1 MGYRSVSRKGV
12 TPVIAIVLLLMM
24 TVAAAGAAY
33 TWFSQM
39 QENLQSEA
47 TAGLQT
53 ELSVKDM
60 VCDADADEIR
70 LSLKNSGSTSIDVS
84 DVDVFIDGS
93 DGHLNATVQDA
104 DWTSSGSSGTGCGSA
119 TCEFAD
125 AGGFDEATI
134 QLSNADTGSGFLV
147 EGKFYTIE
155 ADFSLS
161 DYTLNAG
168 GCLAD

>member
-1 MGYRSVSRKGV
+1 MGHRRGLRKGV

-39 QENLQSEA
+39 QNRLQSEA
-47 TAGLQT
+47 TSGLQT
-53 ELSVKDM
+53 ELSVKDI
-60 VCDADADEIR
+60 VCDASSDEIR
-70 LSLKNSGSTSIDVS
+70 LSLKNSGSTLVDVS
-84 DVDVFIDGS
+84 DVDVFIRGS

-104 DWTSSGSSGTGCGSA
+104 DWTGSGPSGTGCGSA

-147 EGKFYTIE
+147 ESKFYKVE